1 MNQAQAQAILAE
13 TMSKV
18 KSLEVEIDDLTGK
31 ENKKARNARSRVI
44 AEMKKDVN
52 FMDAERI
59 IAGKEALSP
68 MNRDPNTPSKKMGEY
83 DHLFAKANG
92 LTADGKL
99 AYVAPT
105 ADIGVTTKAKKEK
118 KAKDLSEEE
127 KQQMDKLKNDIVA
140 KKAELK
146 AEGVSGGQ
154 INKNSDIVE
163 WVNKLNALK
172 EKEAQLKGA
181 LTDKDAK
188 KEEKSKKGDVKEIAR
203 LKDEMDAYK
212 LKLKEEFGYSKQ
224 DVNKDPDLVE
234 MQQRYKEMGGK

>member
-18 KSLEVEIDDLTGK
+18 KSLEAEIDDLTGK